1 MYCMLCVCVYV
12 CRHVC
17 TKLCMYVCVYMYCM
31 YGYISLYLC
40 MYMYVVMKVRS
51 NCAIHNRINYFNENI
66 TCIHYIIIVLLG
78 LYSDT
83 KFH

>member
-1 MYCMLCVCVYV
+1 
-12 CRHVC
+12 
-17 TKLCMYVCVYMYCM
+17 MYVK
-31 YGYISLYLC
+31 
-40 MYMYVVMKVRS
+40 YVVMKARS